1 MKNPQ
6 LISYISAE
14 EGRTWKAF
22 EVVCK
27 NILGNNKSANYKSIV
42 EELMSAM
49 KDFGCNMS
57 LKVHDLHGHL
67 DCFIENLGDVS
78 EEQDERFHQHI
89 KVMENV
95 TKADWT
101 AVWWLTIAGP

>member
-1 MKNPQ
+1 
-6 LISYISAE
+6 
-14 EGRTWKAF
+14 
-22 EVVCK
+22 
-27 NILGNNKSANYKSIV
+27 
-42 EELMSAM
+42 M

-101 AVWWLTIAGP
+101 AV

>member
-1 MKNPQ
+1 
-6 LISYISAE
+6 
-14 EGRTWKAF
+14 
-22 EVVCK
+22 
-27 NILGNNKSANYKSIV
+27 
-42 EELMSAM
+42 MSAM

-101 AVWWLTIAGP
+101 AV